1 MSRARLTPSEIEKRL
16 QERSDWVLNEAGDTI
31 SRRFVFKNFVRA
43 FGFMSEC
50 AFYAEKIDHH
60 PEWTNV
66 YKNIDVRLSTHS
78 SKGVTELDFDLAAF
92 MDEAAKRH

>member
-1 MSRARLTPSEIEKRL
+1 MSRARLTPSEIATRL
-16 QERSDWVLNEAGDTI
+16 QEHPEWTLNEAGDTI
-31 SRRFVFKNFVRA
+31 SRRFVFKSFVRA

-50 AFYAEKIDHH
+50 ALHAEKIDHH

-66 YKNIDVRLSTHS
+66 YKTVDVRLSTHS
-78 SKGVTELDFDLAAF
+78 SSGITELDLNFAAF